1 MSAPELN
8 LGIRVLTYLLYD
20 GRAAVLRLNMSPNP
34 LLHRKLCAVAALAAL
49 AVILLACTTPE
60 PEPLVIT
67 PAPTATPEPIPS
79 PTPAPSPTPEPAEAP
94 APTSTPD
101 VTPTPDTESVGHYVR
116 AYAHLSREE
125 YRQAEQRFTLVIEL
139 EPDFARGWD
148 GRGQAKMLQGEH
160 TEAMLD
166 YDQAIFLKPN
176 LWQAYG
182 HRAISRMNT
191 GDTEGARRDA
201 EMAARGDPEL
211 VEPYIVLGRTNSALG
226 DLEAAEA
233 SFTHAIDLAPDEAAT
248 YWWRGRF
255 YRDYAQEPLLA
266 LADINR
272 ALEIETA
279 RAVIY
284 LDRAILLMRYGGPEE
299 DIRADL
305 DEAISLSQDPRLPDV
320 IDLAEEMIQVLD
332 ERAEAEESSDQ

>member
-1 MSAPELN
+1 MS
-8 LGIRVLTYLLYD
+8 
-20 GRAAVLRLNMSPNP
+20 
-34 LLHRKLCAVAALAAL
+34 LHTFFNRQLWLVAALASL
-49 AVILLACTTPE
+49 AAILLACTTPA

-67 PAPTATPEPIPS
+67 PVPTATPL
-79 PTPAPSPTPEPAEAP
+79 PTPEPSPDPTPTLEP
-94 APTSTPD
+94 TPTPGPTSTPGA
-101 VTPTPDTESVGHYVR
+101 TPTPDTESVGHYVR

-139 EPDFARGWD
+139 EPNFARGWD

-160 TEAMLD
+160 AEAMLD
-166 YDQAIFLKPN
+166 YDQAILLKPN

-266 LADINR
+266 LSDINR

-284 LDRAILLMRYGGPEE
+284 LDRAILLMRYGGPEDE
-299 DIRADL
+299 IRADL

-320 IDLAEEMIQVLD
+320 IEVAEEMLQALD
-332 ERAEAEESSDQ
+332 EREQSSDQ

>member
-1 MSAPELN
+1 MSPD
-8 LGIRVLTYLLYD
+8 VFSYD
-20 GRAAVLRLNMSPNP
+20 GEDAYPRRTMIPNRLVHIRPWLVAAV
-34 LLHRKLCAVAALAAL
+34 AVL
-49 AVILLACTTPE
+49 AVVSLACTGSTPE
-60 PEPLVIT
+60 PLEIT
-67 PAPTATPEPIPS
+67 PVPTATPRPTPS
-79 PTPAPSPTPEPAEAP
+79 PTEAPSPTPEPTEAP
-94 APTSTPD
+94 APTSTPA

-148 GRGQAKMLQGEH
+148 GRGQARMLQGEH
-160 TEAMLD
+160 EDALLD
-166 YDQAIFLKPN
+166 YDQAILLKPN

-201 EMAARGDPEL
+201 EMATRGDPDL
-211 VEPYIVLGRTNSALG
+211 VEPYIVMGRTNSALG

-272 ALEIETA
+272 ALQIETA

-299 DIRADL
+299 EIRADL
-305 DEAISLSQDPRLPDV
+305 DEAISLSQDPPLPNV
-320 IDLAEEMIQVLD
+320 IDVAEEMLQALD
-332 ERAEAEESSDQ
+332 EREQSSDQ

>member
-1 MSAPELN
+1 MSPD
-8 LGIRVLTYLLYD
+8 VFSYD
-20 GRAAVLRLNMSPNP
+20 GGDALLRRIMSLNP
-34 LLHRKLCAVAALAAL
+34 LLHRKLFAVSALAAL
-49 AVILLACTTPE
+49 TVVLLACTTPA
-60 PEPLVIT
+60 PEPLEIT
-67 PAPTATPEPIPS
+67 PAPTATPQ
-79 PTPAPSPTPEPAEAP
+79 PAPSPTPVPSPTPEPTATP

-101 VTPTPDTESVGHYVR
+101 VTPTPDTESVNHYVR

-148 GRGQAKMLQGEH
+148 GRGQARMLQGEH
-160 TEAMLD
+160 EEALLD
-166 YDQAIFLKPN
+166 YDQAILLKPN

-182 HRAISRMNT
+182 HRAISRMNI

-211 VEPYIVLGRTNSALG
+211 VEPYIVLGRTNSVLG

-255 YRDYAQEPLLA
+255 YRDFAQEPLLA

-272 ALEIETA
+272 ALQIETA
-279 RAVIY
+279 RAVIF
-284 LDRAILLMRYGGPEE
+284 LDRAILLMRYGGPAE

-320 IDLAEEMIQVLD
+320 IDVAEDMLQALD
-332 ERAEAEESSDQ
+332 EREQSEESSDQ

>member
-1 MSAPELN
+1 MILN
-8 LGIRVLTYLLYD
+8 PVFHRHLYL
-20 GRAAVLRLNMSPNP
+20 A
-34 LLHRKLCAVAALAAL
+34 AALVAL
-49 AVILLACTTPE
+49 AVILLACTTSAPAE
-60 PEPLVIT
+60 DT
-67 PAPTATPEPIPS
+67 PVPTATPEPTPS
-79 PTPAPSPTPEPAEAP
+79 PTATPSPSPEPTATP
-94 APTSTPD
+94 APTSTPAA
-101 VTPTPDTESVGHYVR
+101 TPTPDTESVGHYVR

-139 EPDFARGWD
+139 EPKFARGWD
-148 GRGQAKMLQGEH
+148 GRGQARMLQSEH
-160 TEAMLD
+160 EQALLD
-166 YDQAIFLKPN
+166 YDQAILLKPN

-182 HRAISRMNT
+182 HRAISRMNM

-201 EMAARGDPEL
+201 DMAVRGDPEL

-226 DLEAAEA
+226 DLDAAEA

-255 YRDYAQEPLLA
+255 YRDFAQEPLLA

-272 ALEIETA
+272 ALSIETA

-299 DIRADL
+299 DIRADIE
-305 DEAISLSQDPRLPDV
+305 EAISLAQDPRLPAV
-320 IDLAEEMIQVLD
+320 IDAAEEILKTLD
-332 ERAEAEESSDQ
+332 ERSQSSN

>member
-1 MSAPELN
+1 MIPNRFLHRKHWLIAAVAVLAVVSIACAGSAPE
-8 LGIRVLTYLLYD
+8 
-20 GRAAVLRLNMSPNP
+20 P
-34 LLHRKLCAVAALAAL
+34 L
-49 AVILLACTTPE
+49 E
-60 PEPLVIT
+60 IT
-67 PAPTATPEPIPS
+67 PVPTATPLPTPS
-79 PTPAPSPTPEPAEAP
+79 PSPVPSPTPEPTEAP

-101 VTPTPDTESVGHYVR
+101 VTATPDTESVGHYVR

-125 YRQAEQRFTLVIEL
+125 YRQAEQRFTIVIEL

-148 GRGQAKMLQGEH
+148 GRGQARMLQGEH
-160 TEAMLD
+160 EDALLD
-166 YDQAIFLKPN
+166 YDQAILLKPN

-182 HRAISRMNT
+182 HRAISRMNI

-211 VEPYIVLGRTNSALG
+211 VEPYIVMGRTNSALG

-299 DIRADL
+299 EIRADL
-305 DEAISLSQDPRLPDV
+305 DEAISLSQDPPLPNVVDV
-320 IDLAEEMIQVLD
+320 AEEMLQALD
-332 ERAEAEESSDQ
+332 EREQSSEQ